1 RGWSEPRCRFRERE
15 EIGMA
20 TREEL
25 LKEVGEL
32 AHYNEKAYFG

>member
-1 RGWSEPRCRFRERE
+1 VDSREN
-15 EIGMA
+15 GSKTMA

-32 AHYNEKAYFG
+32 AHYNEKTYFG